1 MKTNFLIEM
10 KHSLLSLAVIFF
22 GLGSAYGQTIVDL
35 ELNAIPSPDI
45 SMFEV
50 YFSFDVL
57 PDSMGTGNEMGSGWE
72 TYDPLYTFTML
83 PLGTLTTEYY
93 WEESIANLSMY
104 VAIICGED
112 TTLLPPIDFESN
124 TLNDI
129 TYAISLEV
137 GCGFTG
143 AEWDCP
149 ELMSNVG
156 WGCQDGWG
164 IIDEN
169 CDCIEYIEP
178 ENCLEG
184 YLPGTDSTWLDPSS
198 LLLYALME
206 CGNPDNLDAWMYCGL
221 AESISAAMAGEE
233 EACNEVWGWIEAND
247 WDGTWDPGNGGGGM
261 DCEWYVDADESN
273 DLTAPTT
280 FNVII
285 PSGAFGVW
293 EWYVDGNLVG
303 PSTGEGGLVWADT
316 YETICAVM
324 YSLDNCPDP
333 GTYCY
338 VNGGNDFDCPELF
351 GNIGEPCGINQGTFG
366 VINED
371 CECIEVPDCD
381 LIVETNLLSID
392 DGTGNGSVEA
402 IASGGT
408 PPYVYIWTD
417 FWDVLIEVDTL
428 GGTGTT
434 LNSVPAGTYF
444 LQVEDANG
452 CVAFGWEDVPTAW
465 DCPELEANVG
475 DFCGNGGMLQIVSE
489 DCECIDYEE
498 PNACVADFTVVQA
511 YNENDII
518 PFELFV
524 FIWGYDESNTYS
536 WDFGDE
542 GTSSDPF
549 PSWTYGGSGPYNLC
563 LTVSNEEED
572 CVSTSCQMLEID
584 SLGWINGFM
593 DGFSITIMNGEEGV
607 VNGIDEQPAN
617 ELGFNVVPNPV
628 VNGSFGLNWE
638 ASSTGLVD
646 ITMLSMDGS
655 VVVQTTRNRGE
666 TSDAQSIN
674 VANLA
679 PGLYFCQVRQNG
691 LVRTEKVVIR

>member
-1 MKTNFLIEM
+1 M
-10 KHSLLSLAVIFF
+10 KHTLLSLAVIFF

-35 ELNAIPSPDI
+35 ELNGIPSPDFSI
-45 SMFEV
+45 FEV
-50 YFSFDVL
+50 QLSFDVL
-57 PDSMGTGNEMGSGWE
+57 PDSMGTGNEMGSGWQQYE
-72 TYDPLYTFTML
+72 PNYTFMML
-83 PLGTLTTEYY
+83 LNATLTTEYY

-104 VAIICGED
+104 VAVICGED
-112 TTLLPPIDFESN
+112 TTILPPIYFESN
-124 TLNDI
+124 TPTDI
-129 TYAISLEV
+129 VYAVSVDV
-137 GCGFTG
+137 GCGDG
-143 AEWDCP
+143 DVEWDCP
-149 ELMSNVG
+149 DLMGNVG
-156 WGCQDGWG
+156 WGCQGGWG

-169 CDCIEYIEP
+169 CDCVEYIEP
-178 ENCLEG
+178 ESCLEG
-184 YLPGTDSTWLDPSS
+184 LDTE
-198 LLLYALME
+198 LLSLYAIME
-206 CGNPDNLDAWMYCGL
+206 CGNPDNLEPWIFCGL
-221 AESISAAMAGEE
+221 AESIYAAMAGDE
-233 EACNEVWGWIEAND
+233 EACADVWAWVEAND
-247 WDGTWDPGNGGGGM
+247 WDGTWDPG
-261 DCEWYVDADESN
+261 
-273 DLTAPTT
+273 
-280 FNVII
+280 
-285 PSGAFGVW
+285 
-293 EWYVDGNLVG
+293 
-303 PSTGEGGLVWADT
+303 
-316 YETICAVM
+316 
-324 YSLDNCPDP
+324 
-333 GTYCY
+333 
-338 VNGGNDFDCPELF
+338 NGGNDFDCPELF

-392 DGTGNGSVEA
+392 DGTGSGSVEA

-408 PPYVYIWTD
+408 PPYTYEWTD
-417 FWDVLIEVDTL
+417 FGDEVY
-428 GGTGTT
+428 GTGTT
-434 LNSVPAGTYF
+434 LDSVPAGTYF
-444 LQVEDANG
+444 LQVTDANG

-489 DCECIDYEE
+489 DCECVDYEE

-511 YNENDII
+511 YNENEVI

-563 LTVSNEEED
+563 LTVSNEEEN

-617 ELGFNVVPNPV
+617 ELGFNVAPNPV

-655 VVVQTTRNRGE
+655 VVVQTTRNLGE
-666 TSDAQSIN
+666 TNDAQSIN
-674 VANLA
+674 VAHLA

-691 LVRTEKVVIR
+691 FIRTEKVVIR

>member
-1 MKTNFLIEM
+1 M
-10 KHSLLSLAVIFF
+10 KHTLLSLAVIFF
-22 GLGSAYGQTIVDL
+22 GLGSAYGQTTVDL
-35 ELNAIPSPDI
+35 ELNGIPSPDFSI
-45 SMFEV
+45 FEV
-50 YFSFDVL
+50 QLSFDVL
-57 PDSMGTGNEMGSGWE
+57 PDSMGTGNEMGSGWQQYE
-72 TYDPLYTFTML
+72 PNYTFMML
-83 PLGTLTTEYY
+83 LNATLTTEYY

-104 VAIICGED
+104 VAVICGED
-112 TTLLPPIDFESN
+112 TTILPPIYFESN
-124 TLNDI
+124 TPTDI
-129 TYAISLEV
+129 VYAVSVDV
-137 GCGFTG
+137 GCGDG
-143 AEWDCP
+143 DVEWDCP
-149 ELMSNVG
+149 DLMGNVG
-156 WGCQDGWG
+156 WGCQGGWG

-169 CDCIEYIEP
+169 CDCVEYIEP

-184 YLPGTDSTWLDPSS
+184 LDTE
-198 LLLYALME
+198 LLSLYAIME
-206 CGNPDNLDAWMYCGL
+206 CGNPDNLEPWIFCGL
-221 AESISAAMAGEE
+221 AESIYAAMAGDE
-233 EACNEVWGWIEAND
+233 EACADVWAWVEAND
-247 WDGTWDPGNGGGGM
+247 WDGTWDPG
-261 DCEWYVDADESN
+261 
-273 DLTAPTT
+273 
-280 FNVII
+280 
-285 PSGAFGVW
+285 
-293 EWYVDGNLVG
+293 
-303 PSTGEGGLVWADT
+303 
-316 YETICAVM
+316 
-324 YSLDNCPDP
+324 
-333 GTYCY
+333 
-338 VNGGNDFDCPELF
+338 NGGNDFDCPELF

-392 DGTGNGSVEA
+392 DGTGSGSVEA

-408 PPYVYIWTD
+408 PPYTYEWTD
-417 FWDVLIEVDTL
+417 FGDEVY
-428 GGTGTT
+428 GTGTT
-434 LNSVPAGTYF
+434 LDSVPAGTYF
-444 LQVEDANG
+444 LQVTDANG

-489 DCECIDYEE
+489 DCECVDYEE

-511 YNENDII
+511 YNENEVI

-563 LTVSNEEED
+563 LTVSNEEEN

-617 ELGFNVVPNPV
+617 ELGFNVTPNPV

-655 VVVQTTRNRGE
+655 VVVQTTRNLGE
-666 TSDAQSIN
+666 TNDAQSIN
-674 VANLA
+674 VAHLA

-691 LVRTEKVVIR
+691 FIRTEKVVIR

>member
-1 MKTNFLIEM
+1 LIEM
-10 KHSLLSLAVIFF
+10 KHTLLSLAVIFF

-35 ELNAIPSPDI
+35 ELNGIPSPDFSI
-45 SMFEV
+45 FEV
-50 YFSFDVL
+50 QLSFDVL
-57 PDSMGTGNEMGSGWE
+57 PDSMGTGNEMGSGWQQYE
-72 TYDPLYTFTML
+72 PNYTFMML
-83 PLGTLTTEYY
+83 LNATLTTEYY

-104 VAIICGED
+104 VAVICGED
-112 TTLLPPIDFESN
+112 TTILPPIYFESN
-124 TLNDI
+124 TPTDI
-129 TYAISLEV
+129 VYAVSVDV
-137 GCGFTG
+137 GCGDG
-143 AEWDCP
+143 DVEWDCP
-149 ELMSNVG
+149 DLMGNVG
-156 WGCQDGWG
+156 WGCQGGWG

-169 CDCIEYIEP
+169 CDCVEYIEP

-184 YLPGTDSTWLDPSS
+184 LDTE
-198 LLLYALME
+198 LLSLYAIME
-206 CGNPDNLDAWMYCGL
+206 CGNPDNLEPWIFCGL
-221 AESISAAMAGEE
+221 AESIYAAMAGDE
-233 EACNEVWGWIEAND
+233 EACADVWAWVEAND
-247 WDGTWDPGNGGGGM
+247 WDGTWDPG
-261 DCEWYVDADESN
+261 
-273 DLTAPTT
+273 
-280 FNVII
+280 
-285 PSGAFGVW
+285 
-293 EWYVDGNLVG
+293 
-303 PSTGEGGLVWADT
+303 
-316 YETICAVM
+316 
-324 YSLDNCPDP
+324 
-333 GTYCY
+333 
-338 VNGGNDFDCPELF
+338 NGGNDFDCPELF

-392 DGTGNGSVEA
+392 DGTGSGSVEA

-408 PPYVYIWTD
+408 PPYTYEWTD
-417 FWDVLIEVDTL
+417 FGDEVY
-428 GGTGTT
+428 GTGTT
-434 LNSVPAGTYF
+434 LDSVPAGTYF
-444 LQVEDANG
+444 LQVTDANG

-489 DCECIDYEE
+489 DCECVDYEE

-511 YNENDII
+511 YNENEVI

-563 LTVSNEEED
+563 LTVSNEEEN

-617 ELGFNVVPNPV
+617 ELGFNVTPNPV

-655 VVVQTTRNRGE
+655 VVVQTTRNLGE
-666 TSDAQSIN
+666 TNDAQSIN
-674 VANLA
+674 VAHLA

-691 LVRTEKVVIR
+691 FIRTEKVVIR